1 MGFLLYIFTMRRLLV
16 GLVAV
21 LSLSLITA
29 QLSVAAVTPG
39 TKCSKAGAT
48 STYNGK
54 KYTCV
59 KSGKKLVWNKG
70 VAVAKPAPVAS
81 PIPTPVATPAPTPTP
96 TVTATPAPTP
106 TEVITAEN
114 FRFESLCEKDPF
126 VPTEW
131 AAYQEFALRND
142 IFSCARPYR
151 FKMVTQPKT
160 QPLQVLTP
168 KSGLNNIE
176 SCKLTHGQRD
186 GQIAFSSWINPKI
199 VMNQR
204 LNVQVIPIEFS
215 DFPSSKTV
223 VGDHENYFNYIKSGY
238 YNISDGQVNV
248 NFKIPSNYFKINKKI
263 SAYNTGKRYDRGG
276 GIWNWASMDM
286 NAMFKDIVSTVD
298 PAIDFSNLDLVFFV
312 VPPTTDNDF
321 ISHGFPAPYPQLRTA
336 EGFIPY
342 WYFSPPMAAVNRK
355 SWYGVEPYL
364 HLHELMHGMNKLDD
378 HYGDGEFGRR
388 DGDAGT
394 GNWSTMSGMSTDF
407 LFWDKWIT
415 YMVSDEQVLCAKTD
429 AISTHWIKPSN
440 YFGKEEKMLVIPV
453 DSTKVLVVES
463 MRAAGFN
470 LKLPKIS
477 EGALVYLVDISK
489 TEHGRGINVL
499 RPANRTGTIYARG
512 DFALSDAPLKL
523 GDSITS
529 NGFKITVVESGD
541 FGDVIKVEKA

>member
-1 MGFLLYIFTMRRLLV
+1 MRRLLT

-29 QLSVAAVTPG
+29 QISVAAVTPG
-39 TKCSKAGAT
+39 AKCSKAGAT

-70 VAVAKPAPVAS
+70 VAIAKPVPVAS
-81 PIPTPVATPAPTPTP
+81 PTPTPVATPTPTPTP
-96 TVTATPAPTP
+96 TVSATPTPTP

-131 AAYQEFALRND
+131 AAYQDFALRND

-160 QPLQVLTP
+160 TPLQALTP
-168 KSGLNNIE
+168 KSSLNNIE

-204 LNVQVIPIEFS
+204 LNVQVIPIEFT

-223 VGDHENYFNYIKSGY
+223 LADHEKYFNYIKSGY

-263 SAYNTGKRYDRGG
+263 SSYDTGKRYDHGG
-276 GIWNWASMDM
+276 GIWNWVSMDM
-286 NAMFKDIVSTVD
+286 NAMFKDIVSAVD
-298 PAIDFSNLDLVFFV
+298 PTIDFSNLDLVFFV
-312 VPPTTDNDF
+312 VPPTTDNDY

-336 EGFIPY
+336 EGFMPY
-342 WYFSPPMAAVNRK
+342 WYFSPPMAEVNRK
-355 SWYGVEPYL
+355 SWYGVEPFL

-378 HYGDGEFGRR
+378 HYGDGEFGRT

-429 AISTHWIKPSN
+429 STSTHWIKPSN

-453 DSTKVLVVES
+453 GSTKVLVVES

-477 EGALVYLVDISK
+477 EGALVYLVDITK
-489 TEHGRGINVL
+489 TGHGRGINVL
-499 RPANRTGTIYARG
+499 RPASRIGSIYERR

-523 GDSITS
+523 GESISS

>member
-1 MGFLLYIFTMRRLLV
+1 MRRLLT

-29 QLSVAAVTPG
+29 QISVAAVTPG
-39 TKCSKAGAT
+39 AKCSKAGAT

-70 VAVAKPAPVAS
+70 VAIAKPVPVAS
-81 PIPTPVATPAPTPTP
+81 PTPTPVATPTPTPTP
-96 TVTATPAPTP
+96 TVSATPTPTT

-131 AAYQEFALRND
+131 AAYQDFALRND

-160 QPLQVLTP
+160 TPLQALTP
-168 KSGLNNIE
+168 KSSLNNIE

-204 LNVQVIPIEFS
+204 LNVQVIPIEFT

-223 VGDHENYFNYIKSGY
+223 LADHEKYFNYIKSGY

-263 SAYNTGKRYDRGG
+263 SSYDTGKRYDHGG
-276 GIWNWASMDM
+276 GIWNWVSMDM
-286 NAMFKDIVSTVD
+286 NAMFKDIVSAVD

-312 VPPTTDNDF
+312 VPPTTDNDY

-336 EGFIPY
+336 EGFMPY
-342 WYFSPPMAAVNRK
+342 WYFSPPMAEVNRK
-355 SWYGVEPYL
+355 SWYGVEPFL

-378 HYGDGEFGRR
+378 HYGDGEFGRT

-429 AISTHWIKPSN
+429 STSTHWIKPSN

-453 DSTKVLVVES
+453 GSTKVLVVES

-477 EGALVYLVDISK
+477 EGALVYLVDITK
-489 TEHGRGINVL
+489 TGHGRGINVL
-499 RPANRTGTIYARG
+499 RPASRIGSIYERR

-523 GDSITS
+523 GESISS

-541 FGDVIKVEKA
+541 FGDVIKIEKP

>member
-1 MGFLLYIFTMRRLLV
+1 MRRLLA

-29 QLSVAAVTPG
+29 QISVAAVTPG
-39 TKCSKAGAT
+39 AKCSKAGAT

-70 VAVAKPAPVAS
+70 VAIAKPVPVAS
-81 PIPTPVATPAPTPTP
+81 PTPVATPTPTPTP
-96 TVTATPAPTP
+96 TVSATPTPTP

-131 AAYQEFALRND
+131 AAYQDFALRND

-160 QPLQVLTP
+160 TPLQALTP
-168 KSGLNNIE
+168 KSSLNNIE

-204 LNVQVIPIEFS
+204 LNVQVIPIEFT

-223 VGDHENYFNYIKSGY
+223 LADHEKYFNYIKNGY

-248 NFKIPSNYFKINKKI
+248 NFKTPSNYFKINKKI
-263 SAYNTGKRYDRGG
+263 TSYDTGKRYDHGG
-276 GIWNWASMDM
+276 GIWNWVSMDM
-286 NAMFKDIVSTVD
+286 NAMFKDIVSAVD

-312 VPPTTDNDF
+312 VPPTTDNDY

-336 EGFIPY
+336 EGFMPY
-342 WYFSPPMAAVNRK
+342 WYFSPPMAEVNRK
-355 SWYGVEPYL
+355 SWYGVEPFL

-378 HYGDGEFGRR
+378 HYGDGEFGRT

-429 AISTHWIKPSN
+429 STSTHWIKPSN

-453 DSTKVLVVES
+453 GSTKVLVVES

-477 EGALVYLVDISK
+477 EGALVYLVDITK
-489 TEHGRGINVL
+489 TGHGRGINVL
-499 RPANRTGTIYARG
+499 RPASRIGSIYERR

-523 GDSITS
+523 GESISS

>member
-1 MGFLLYIFTMRRLLV
+1 MRRLLV

-70 VAVAKPAPVAS
+70 VAVVKPVPVAS
-81 PIPTPVATPAPTPTP
+81 PTPTPVATPTPTPTP
-96 TVTATPAPTP
+96 SVSATPTPTP

-131 AAYQEFALRND
+131 AAYQDFALRND

-160 QPLQVLTP
+160 TPLQALTP
-168 KSGLNNIE
+168 KSSLNNIE

-204 LNVQVIPIEFS
+204 LNVQVIPIEFT

-223 VGDHENYFNYIKSGY
+223 LADHEKYFNYIKSGY

-263 SAYNTGKRYDRGG
+263 SSYDTGKRYDHGG
-276 GIWNWASMDM
+276 GIWNWVSMDM
-286 NAMFKDIVSTVD
+286 NAMFKDIVSAVD

-312 VPPTTDNDF
+312 VPPTTDNDY

-336 EGFIPY
+336 EGFMPY
-342 WYFSPPMAAVNRK
+342 WYFSPPMAEVNRK
-355 SWYGVEPYL
+355 SWYGVEPFL

-378 HYGDGEFGRR
+378 HYGDGEFGRT

-429 AISTHWIKPSN
+429 STSTHWIKPSN

-453 DSTKVLVVES
+453 GSTKVLVVES

-477 EGALVYLVDISK
+477 EGALVYLVDITK
-489 TEHGRGINVL
+489 TGHGRGINVL
-499 RPANRTGTIYARG
+499 RPASRIGSIYERR

-523 GDSITS
+523 GESISS

>member
-1 MGFLLYIFTMRRLLV
+1 MRRLLT

-29 QLSVAAVTPG
+29 QISVAAVTPG
-39 TKCSKAGAT
+39 AKCSKAGAT

-70 VAVAKPAPVAS
+70 VAIAKPVPVAS
-81 PIPTPVATPAPTPTP
+81 PTPTPVATPTPTPTP
-96 TVTATPAPTP
+96 TVSATPTPTT

-131 AAYQEFALRND
+131 AAYQDFALRND

-160 QPLQVLTP
+160 TPLQALTP
-168 KSGLNNIE
+168 KSSLNNIE

-204 LNVQVIPIEFS
+204 LNVQVIPIEFT
-215 DFPSSKTV
+215 DFPSSKTALA
-223 VGDHENYFNYIKSGY
+223 DHEKYFNYIKSGY

-263 SAYNTGKRYDRGG
+263 SSYDTGKRYDHGG
-276 GIWNWASMDM
+276 GIWNWVSMDM
-286 NAMFKDIVSTVD
+286 NAMFKDIVSAVD

-312 VPPTTDNDF
+312 VPPTTDNDY

-336 EGFIPY
+336 EGFMPY
-342 WYFSPPMAAVNRK
+342 WYFSPPMAEVNRK
-355 SWYGVEPYL
+355 SWYGVEPFL

-378 HYGDGEFGRR
+378 HYGDGEFGRT

-429 AISTHWIKPSN
+429 STSTHWIKPSN

-453 DSTKVLVVES
+453 GSTKVLVVES

-477 EGALVYLVDISK
+477 EGALVYLVDITK
-489 TEHGRGINVL
+489 TGHGRGINVL
-499 RPANRTGTIYARG
+499 RPASRIGSIYERR

-523 GDSITS
+523 GESISS

-541 FGDVIKVEKA
+541 FGDVIKIEKP

>member
-1 MGFLLYIFTMRRLLV
+1 MRRLLA

-29 QLSVAAVTPG
+29 QLSAAAVTPG

-70 VAVAKPAPVAS
+70 VGIAKPVPAAS
-81 PIPTPVATPAPTPTP
+81 PTPTPVATPATTPTP
-96 TVTATPAPTP
+96 TVSATPTPTP

-131 AAYQEFALRND
+131 ATYQDFALRND

-160 QPLQVLTP
+160 TPLQALTP
-168 KSGLNNIE
+168 KSSLNNIE

-204 LNVQVIPIEFS
+204 LNVQVIPIEFT

-223 VGDHENYFNYIKSGY
+223 LADHEKYFNYIKNGY
-238 YNISDGQVNV
+238 YNISDSQVNV

-263 SAYNTGKRYDRGG
+263 SSYDTGKRYDRGG

-286 NAMFKDIVSTVD
+286 NAMFKDIVSAVD

-312 VPPTTDNDF
+312 VPPTTDNDYV
-321 ISHGFPAPYPQLRTA
+321 SHGFPAPYPQLRTA
-336 EGFIPY
+336 EGFMPY
-342 WYFSPPMAAVNRK
+342 WYFSPPMAEVNRK

-378 HYGDGEFGRR
+378 HYGDGEFGRI

-429 AISTHWIKPSN
+429 STSTHWIKPSN

-453 DSTKVLVVES
+453 GSTKVLVVES

-489 TEHGRGINVL
+489 TGHGRGINVL
-499 RPANRTGTIYARG
+499 RPASRIGSIYERR

-523 GDSITS
+523 GESISS

-541 FGDVIKVEKA
+541 FGDVIKVEKV

>member
-1 MGFLLYIFTMRRLLV
+1 MRRLLA

-29 QLSVAAVTPG
+29 QISVAAVTPG
-39 TKCSKAGAT
+39 AKCSKAGAT

-59 KSGKKLVWNKG
+59 KSGKKLLWNKG
-70 VAVAKPAPVAS
+70 VAIAKPVPVAS
-81 PIPTPVATPAPTPTP
+81 PTPSPVATPTPTPTP
-96 TVTATPAPTP
+96 TVSATPTPTP

-131 AAYQEFALRND
+131 ATYQDFALRND

-160 QPLQVLTP
+160 TPLQALTP
-168 KSGLNNIE
+168 KSSLNNIE

-204 LNVQVIPIEFS
+204 LNVQVIPIEFT

-223 VGDHENYFNYIKSGY
+223 LADHEKYFNYIKSGY
-238 YNISDGQVNV
+238 YNISDSQVNV

-263 SAYNTGKRYDRGG
+263 TSYDTGKRYDHGG
-276 GIWNWASMDM
+276 GIWNWVSMDM
-286 NAMFKDIVSTVD
+286 NAMFKDIVSAVD

-312 VPPTTDNDF
+312 VPPTTDNDY

-336 EGFIPY
+336 EGFMPY
-342 WYFSPPMAAVNRK
+342 WYFSPPMAEVNRK

-378 HYGDGEFGRR
+378 HYGDGEFGRI

-429 AISTHWIKPSN
+429 STSTHWIKPSN

-453 DSTKVLVVES
+453 GSTKVLVVES

-489 TEHGRGINVL
+489 TGHGRGINVL
-499 RPANRTGTIYARG
+499 RPASRIGSIYERR

-523 GDSITS
+523 GESISS

>member
-1 MGFLLYIFTMRRLLV
+1 VGLLLYIFTMRRLLT

-29 QLSVAAVTPG
+29 QISVAAVTPG
-39 TKCSKAGAT
+39 AKCSKAGST

-70 VAVAKPAPVAS
+70 VAIAKPVPVAS
-81 PIPTPVATPAPTPTP
+81 PTPTPVATPTPTPTP
-96 TVTATPAPTP
+96 TVSATPTPTP

-131 AAYQEFALRND
+131 AAYQDFALRND

-160 QPLQVLTP
+160 TPLQALTP
-168 KSGLNNIE
+168 KSSLNNIE

-204 LNVQVIPIEFS
+204 LNVQVIPIEFT

-223 VGDHENYFNYIKSGY
+223 LADHEKYFNYIKSGY

-263 SAYNTGKRYDRGG
+263 SSYDTGKRYDHGG
-276 GIWNWASMDM
+276 GIWNWVSMDM
-286 NAMFKDIVSTVD
+286 NAMFKDIVSAVD

-312 VPPTTDNDF
+312 VPPTTDNDY

-336 EGFIPY
+336 EGFMPY
-342 WYFSPPMAAVNRK
+342 WYFSPPMAEVNRK
-355 SWYGVEPYL
+355 SWYGVEPFL

-378 HYGDGEFGRR
+378 HYGDGEFGRT

-429 AISTHWIKPSN
+429 STSTHWIKPSN

-453 DSTKVLVVES
+453 GSTKVLVVES

-477 EGALVYLVDISK
+477 EGALVYLVDITK
-489 TEHGRGINVL
+489 TGHGRGINVL
-499 RPANRTGTIYARG
+499 RPASRIGSIYERR

-523 GDSITS
+523 GESISS

>member
-1 MGFLLYIFTMRRLLV
+1 MRRLLV

-39 TKCSKAGAT
+39 AKCSKAGST

-81 PIPTPVATPAPTPTP
+81 PTPAPVATPTPTPTP

-142 IFSCARPYR
+142 TFSCARPYR

-160 QPLQVLTP
+160 QPLQALTP
-168 KSGLNNIE
+168 KSSLNNIE

-223 VGDHENYFNYIKSGY
+223 VADHEKYFNYIKSGY

-263 SAYNTGKRYDRGG
+263 SSYDTGKRYDHGG
-276 GIWNWASMDM
+276 GIWNWVSMDM
-286 NAMFKDIVSTVD
+286 NTMFKDIVSAVD

-312 VPPTTDNDF
+312 VPPTTDNDY

-336 EGFIPY
+336 EAFIPY

-429 AISTHWIKPSN
+429 ATSTHWIKPSN

-529 NGFKITVVESGD
+529 NGLKITVVESGD
-541 FGDVIKVEKA
+541 FGDVIKVEKP

>member
-1 MGFLLYIFTMRRLLV
+1 MRRLLA

-29 QLSVAAVTPG
+29 QISVAAVTPG
-39 TKCSKAGAT
+39 AKCSKAGAT

-70 VAVAKPAPVAS
+70 VAIAKPVPVAS
-81 PIPTPVATPAPTPTP
+81 PTPVATPTPTPTP
-96 TVTATPAPTP
+96 TVSATPTPTP

-131 AAYQEFALRND
+131 AAYQDFALRND

-160 QPLQVLTP
+160 TPLQALTP
-168 KSGLNNIE
+168 KSSLNNIE

-204 LNVQVIPIEFS
+204 LNVQVIPIEFT
-215 DFPSSKTV
+215 DFPSSETV
-223 VGDHENYFNYIKSGY
+223 LADHEKYFNYIKSGY

-248 NFKIPSNYFKINKKI
+248 NFKTPSNYFKINKKI
-263 SAYNTGKRYDRGG
+263 TSYDTGKRYDHGG
-276 GIWNWASMDM
+276 GIWNWVSMDM
-286 NAMFKDIVSTVD
+286 NAMFKDIVSAVD

-312 VPPTTDNDF
+312 VPPTTDNDY

-336 EGFIPY
+336 EGFMPY
-342 WYFSPPMAAVNRK
+342 WYFSPPMAEVNRK
-355 SWYGVEPYL
+355 SWYGVEPFL

-378 HYGDGEFGRR
+378 HYGDGEFGRT

-429 AISTHWIKPSN
+429 STSTHWIKPSN

-453 DSTKVLVVES
+453 GSTKVLVVES

-477 EGALVYLVDISK
+477 EGALVYLVDITK
-489 TEHGRGINVL
+489 TGHGRGINVL
-499 RPANRTGTIYARG
+499 RPASRIGSIYERR

-523 GDSITS
+523 GESISS

>member
-1 MGFLLYIFTMRRLLV
+1 MRRLLA

-29 QLSVAAVTPG
+29 QISVAAVTPG
-39 TKCSKAGAT
+39 AKCSKAGAT

-70 VAVAKPAPVAS
+70 VAIAKPVPVAS
-81 PIPTPVATPAPTPTP
+81 PTPSPVATPTPTPTP
-96 TVTATPAPTP
+96 TVSATPTPTP

-131 AAYQEFALRND
+131 AAYQDFALRND

-160 QPLQVLTP
+160 TPLQALTP
-168 KSGLNNIE
+168 KSSLNNIE

-204 LNVQVIPIEFS
+204 LNVQVIPIEFT

-223 VGDHENYFNYIKSGY
+223 LADHEKYFNYIKNGY
-238 YNISDGQVNV
+238 YNISDSQVNV
-248 NFKIPSNYFKINKKI
+248 NFKTPSNYFKINKKI
-263 SAYNTGKRYDRGG
+263 TSYDTGKRYDHGG
-276 GIWNWASMDM
+276 GIWNWVSMDM
-286 NAMFKDIVSTVD
+286 NAMFKDIVSAVD

-312 VPPTTDNDF
+312 VPPTTDNDY

-336 EGFIPY
+336 EGFMPY
-342 WYFSPPMAAVNRK
+342 WYFSPPMAEVNRK
-355 SWYGVEPYL
+355 SWYGVEPFL

-378 HYGDGEFGRR
+378 HYGDGEFGRT

-429 AISTHWIKPSN
+429 STSTHWIKPSN

-453 DSTKVLVVES
+453 GSTKVLVVES

-477 EGALVYLVDISK
+477 EGALVYLVDITK
-489 TEHGRGINVL
+489 TGHGRGINVL
-499 RPANRTGTIYARG
+499 RPASRIGSIYERR

-523 GDSITS
+523 GESISS

>member
-1 MGFLLYIFTMRRLLV
+1 MRRLLT

-29 QLSVAAVTPG
+29 QISVAAVTPG
-39 TKCSKAGAT
+39 AKCSKAGAT

-70 VAVAKPAPVAS
+70 VAIAKPVPVAS
-81 PIPTPVATPAPTPTP
+81 PTPTPVATPTPTPTP
-96 TVTATPAPTP
+96 TVSATPTPTP

-131 AAYQEFALRND
+131 AAYQDFALRND

-160 QPLQVLTP
+160 TPLQALTP
-168 KSGLNNIE
+168 KSSLNNIE

-204 LNVQVIPIEFS
+204 LIVQVIPIEFT

-223 VGDHENYFNYIKSGY
+223 LADHEKYFNYIKSGY

-263 SAYNTGKRYDRGG
+263 SSYDTGKRYDRGG
-276 GIWNWASMDM
+276 GIWNWVSMDM
-286 NAMFKDIVSTVD
+286 NAMFKDIVSAVD

-312 VPPTTDNDF
+312 VPPTTDNDY

-336 EGFIPY
+336 EGFMPY
-342 WYFSPPMAAVNRK
+342 WYFSPPMAEVNRK
-355 SWYGVEPYL
+355 SWYGVEPFL

-378 HYGDGEFGRR
+378 HYGDGEFGRT

-429 AISTHWIKPSN
+429 STSTHWIKPSN

-453 DSTKVLVVES
+453 GSTKVLVVES

-477 EGALVYLVDISK
+477 EGALVYLVDITK
-489 TEHGRGINVL
+489 TGHGRGINVL
-499 RPANRTGTIYARG
+499 RPASRIGSIYERR

-523 GDSITS
+523 GESISS

>member
-1 MGFLLYIFTMRRLLV
+1 MRRLLA

-29 QLSVAAVTPG
+29 QISVAAVTPG
-39 TKCSKAGAT
+39 AKCSKAGAT

-70 VAVAKPAPVAS
+70 VAIAKPVPVAS
-81 PIPTPVATPAPTPTP
+81 PTPVATPTPTPTP
-96 TVTATPAPTP
+96 TVSATPTPTP

-131 AAYQEFALRND
+131 AAYQDFALRND

-160 QPLQVLTP
+160 TPLQALTP
-168 KSGLNNIE
+168 KSSLNNIE

-204 LNVQVIPIEFS
+204 LNVQVIPIEFT

-223 VGDHENYFNYIKSGY
+223 LADHEKYFNYIKSGY

-248 NFKIPSNYFKINKKI
+248 NFKTPSNYFKINKKI
-263 SAYNTGKRYDRGG
+263 TSYDTGKRYDHGG
-276 GIWNWASMDM
+276 GIWNWVSMDM
-286 NAMFKDIVSTVD
+286 NAMFKDIVSAVD

-312 VPPTTDNDF
+312 VPPTTDNDY

-336 EGFIPY
+336 EGFMPY
-342 WYFSPPMAAVNRK
+342 WYFSPPMAEVNRK
-355 SWYGVEPYL
+355 SWYGVEPFL

-378 HYGDGEFGRR
+378 HYGDGEFGRT

-429 AISTHWIKPSN
+429 STSTHWIKPSN

-453 DSTKVLVVES
+453 GSTKVLVVES

-477 EGALVYLVDISK
+477 EGALVYLVDITK
-489 TEHGRGINVL
+489 TGHGRGINVL
-499 RPANRTGTIYARG
+499 RPASRIGSIYERR

-523 GDSITS
+523 GESISS

>member
-1 MGFLLYIFTMRRLLV
+1 MRRLLA

-29 QLSVAAVTPG
+29 QISVAAVTPG
-39 TKCSKAGAT
+39 AKCSKAGAT

-70 VAVAKPAPVAS
+70 VAIAKPVPVAS
-81 PIPTPVATPAPTPTP
+81 PTPSPVATPTPTPTP
-96 TVTATPAPTP
+96 TVSATPTPTP

-131 AAYQEFALRND
+131 ATYQDFALRND

-160 QPLQVLTP
+160 TPLQALTP
-168 KSGLNNIE
+168 KSSLNNIE

-204 LNVQVIPIEFS
+204 LNVQVIPIEFT

-223 VGDHENYFNYIKSGY
+223 LADHEKYFNYVKSGY

-263 SAYNTGKRYDRGG
+263 SSYDTGKRYDHGG
-276 GIWNWASMDM
+276 GIWNWVSMDM
-286 NAMFKDIVSTVD
+286 NAMFKDIVSAVD
-298 PAIDFSNLDLVFFV
+298 PTIDFSNLDLVFFV
-312 VPPTTDNDF
+312 VPPTTDNDY

-336 EGFIPY
+336 EGFMPY
-342 WYFSPPMAAVNRK
+342 WYFSPPMAEVNRK

-378 HYGDGEFGRR
+378 HYGDGEFGRI

-429 AISTHWIKPSN
+429 STSTHWIKPSN

-453 DSTKVLVVES
+453 GSTKVLVVES

-477 EGALVYLVDISK
+477 EGALVYLVDITK
-489 TEHGRGINVL
+489 TGHGRGINVL
-499 RPANRTGTIYARG
+499 RPASRIGSIYERR

-523 GDSITS
+523 GESISS

-541 FGDVIKVEKA
+541 FGDVIKVEKV

>member
-1 MGFLLYIFTMRRLLV
+1 MRRLLA

-29 QLSVAAVTPG
+29 QISVAAVTPG
-39 TKCSKAGAT
+39 AKCSKAGAT

-70 VAVAKPAPVAS
+70 VAIAKPVPVAS
-81 PIPTPVATPAPTPTP
+81 PTPVATPTPTPTP
-96 TVTATPAPTP
+96 TVSATPTPTP

-131 AAYQEFALRND
+131 AAYQDFALRND

-160 QPLQVLTP
+160 TPLQALTP
-168 KSGLNNIE
+168 KSSLNNIE

-204 LNVQVIPIEFS
+204 LNVQVIPIEFT

-223 VGDHENYFNYIKSGY
+223 LADHEKYFNYIKNGY
-238 YNISDGQVNV
+238 YNISDSQVNV

-263 SAYNTGKRYDRGG
+263 TSYDTGKRYDHGG
-276 GIWNWASMDM
+276 GIWNWVSMDM
-286 NAMFKDIVSTVD
+286 NAMFKDIVSAVD

-312 VPPTTDNDF
+312 VPPTTDNDY

-336 EGFIPY
+336 EGFMPY
-342 WYFSPPMAAVNRK
+342 WYFSPPMAEVNRK

-378 HYGDGEFGRR
+378 HYGDGEFGRI

-429 AISTHWIKPSN
+429 STSTHWIKPSN

-453 DSTKVLVVES
+453 GSTKVLVVES

-489 TEHGRGINVL
+489 TGHGRGINVL
-499 RPANRTGTIYARG
+499 RPASRIGSIYERR

-523 GDSITS
+523 GESISS

>member
-1 MGFLLYIFTMRRLLV
+1 MRRLLA

-29 QLSVAAVTPG
+29 QISVAAVTPG
-39 TKCSKAGAT
+39 AKCSKAGAT

-59 KSGKKLVWNKG
+59 KSGKKLVWDKG
-70 VAVAKPAPVAS
+70 VAIAKPVPVAS
-81 PIPTPVATPAPTPTP
+81 PTPTPVATPTPTPTP
-96 TVTATPAPTP
+96 TVSPTPTPTP

-131 AAYQEFALRND
+131 AAYQDFALRND

-160 QPLQVLTP
+160 TPLQALTP
-168 KSGLNNIE
+168 KSSLNNIE

-204 LNVQVIPIEFS
+204 LNVQVIPIEFT

-223 VGDHENYFNYIKSGY
+223 LADHEKYFNYIKSGY

-263 SAYNTGKRYDRGG
+263 SSYDTGKRYDHGG
-276 GIWNWASMDM
+276 GIWNWVSMDM
-286 NAMFKDIVSTVD
+286 NAMFKDIVSAVD

-312 VPPTTDNDF
+312 VPPTTDNDY

-336 EGFIPY
+336 EGFMPY
-342 WYFSPPMAAVNRK
+342 WYFSPPMAEVNRK
-355 SWYGVEPYL
+355 SWYGVEPFL

-378 HYGDGEFGRR
+378 HYGDGEFGRT

-415 YMVSDEQVLCAKTD
+415 YMVGDEQVLCAKTD
-429 AISTHWIKPSN
+429 STSTHWIKPSN

-453 DSTKVLVVES
+453 GSTKVLVVES

-477 EGALVYLVDISK
+477 EGALVYLVDITK
-489 TEHGRGINVL
+489 TGHGRGINVL
-499 RPANRTGTIYARG
+499 RPASRIGSIYERR

-523 GDSITS
+523 GESISS

>member
-1 MGFLLYIFTMRRLLV
+1 MRRLLV

-39 TKCSKAGAT
+39 TKCSKAGST

-81 PIPTPVATPAPTPTP
+81 PTPAPVATPTPTPTP

-131 AAYQEFALRND
+131 AAYQDFALRND

-160 QPLQVLTP
+160 TPLQALTP
-168 KSGLNNIE
+168 KSSLNNIE

-223 VGDHENYFNYIKSGY
+223 VADHEKYFNYIKSGY

-263 SAYNTGKRYDRGG
+263 SSYDTGKRYDHGG
-276 GIWNWASMDM
+276 GIWNWVSMDM
-286 NAMFKDIVSTVD
+286 NTMFKDIVSAVD

-312 VPPTTDNDF
+312 VPPTTDNDY

-336 EGFIPY
+336 EGFMPY
-342 WYFSPPMAAVNRK
+342 WYFSPPMAEVNRK
-355 SWYGVEPYL
+355 SWYGVEPFL

-378 HYGDGEFGRR
+378 HYGDGEFGRT

-429 AISTHWIKPSN
+429 STSTHWIKPSN

-453 DSTKVLVVES
+453 GSTKVLVVES

-477 EGALVYLVDISK
+477 EGALVYLVDITK
-489 TEHGRGINVL
+489 TGHGRGINVL
-499 RPANRTGTIYARG
+499 RPASRIGSIYERR

-523 GDSITS
+523 GESISS

>member
-1 MGFLLYIFTMRRLLV
+1 MRRLLA

-29 QLSVAAVTPG
+29 QISVAAVTPG
-39 TKCSKAGAT
+39 AKCSKAGAT

-70 VAVAKPAPVAS
+70 VAIAKPVPVAS
-81 PIPTPVATPAPTPTP
+81 PTPSPVATPTPTPTP
-96 TVTATPAPTP
+96 TVNATPTPTP

-131 AAYQEFALRND
+131 ATYQDFALRND

-160 QPLQVLTP
+160 TPLQALTP
-168 KSGLNNIE
+168 KSSLNNIE

-186 GQIAFSSWINPKI
+186 GQIAFSSWINQKI

-204 LNVQVIPIEFS
+204 LNVQVIPIEFT

-223 VGDHENYFNYIKSGY
+223 LADHEKYFNYVKSGY

-263 SAYNTGKRYDRGG
+263 SSYDTGKRYDHGG
-276 GIWNWASMDM
+276 GIWNWVSMDM
-286 NAMFKDIVSTVD
+286 NAMFKDIVSAVD
-298 PAIDFSNLDLVFFV
+298 PTIDFSNLDLVFFV
-312 VPPTTDNDF
+312 VPPTTDNDY

-336 EGFIPY
+336 EGFMPY
-342 WYFSPPMAAVNRK
+342 WYFSPPMAEVNRK

-378 HYGDGEFGRR
+378 HYGDGEFGRI

-429 AISTHWIKPSN
+429 STSTHWIKPSN

-453 DSTKVLVVES
+453 GSTKVLVVES

-477 EGALVYLVDISK
+477 EGALVYLVDITK
-489 TEHGRGINVL
+489 TGHGRGINVL
-499 RPANRTGTIYARG
+499 RPASRISSIYERR

-523 GDSITS
+523 GESISS

-541 FGDVIKVEKA
+541 FGDVIKVEKV

>member
-1 MGFLLYIFTMRRLLV
+1 MRRLLT

-29 QLSVAAVTPG
+29 QISVAAVTPG
-39 TKCSKAGAT
+39 AKCSKAGAT

-70 VAVAKPAPVAS
+70 VAIAKPVPVAS
-81 PIPTPVATPAPTPTP
+81 PTPTPVATPTPTPTP
-96 TVTATPAPTP
+96 TVSATPTPTT

-131 AAYQEFALRND
+131 AAYQDFALRND

-160 QPLQVLTP
+160 TPLQALTP
-168 KSGLNNIE
+168 KSSLNNIE

-204 LNVQVIPIEFS
+204 LNVQVIPIEFT

-223 VGDHENYFNYIKSGY
+223 LADHEKYFNYIKSGY

-263 SAYNTGKRYDRGG
+263 SSYDTGKRYDHGG
-276 GIWNWASMDM
+276 GIWNWVSMDM
-286 NAMFKDIVSTVD
+286 NAMFKDIVSAVD

-312 VPPTTDNDF
+312 VPPTTDNDY

-336 EGFIPY
+336 EGFMPY
-342 WYFSPPMAAVNRK
+342 WYFSPPMAEVNRK
-355 SWYGVEPYL
+355 SWYGVEPFL

-378 HYGDGEFGRR
+378 HYGDGEFGRT

-429 AISTHWIKPSN
+429 STSTHWIKPSN

-453 DSTKVLVVES
+453 GSTKVLVVES

-477 EGALVYLVDISK
+477 EGALVYLVDITK
-489 TEHGRGINVL
+489 TGHGRGINVL
-499 RPANRTGTIYARG
+499 RPASRVGSIYERR

-523 GDSITS
+523 GESISS

-541 FGDVIKVEKA
+541 FGDVIKIEKP

>member
-1 MGFLLYIFTMRRLLV
+1 MRRLLA

-29 QLSVAAVTPG
+29 QISVAAVTPG
-39 TKCSKAGAT
+39 AKCSKAGAT

-70 VAVAKPAPVAS
+70 VAIAKPVPVAS
-81 PIPTPVATPAPTPTP
+81 PTPSPVATPTPTPTP
-96 TVTATPAPTP
+96 TVSATPTPTP

-131 AAYQEFALRND
+131 ATYQDFALRND

-160 QPLQVLTP
+160 TPLQALTP
-168 KSGLNNIE
+168 KSSLNNIE

-204 LNVQVIPIEFS
+204 LNVQVIPIEFT

-223 VGDHENYFNYIKSGY
+223 LADHEKYFNYIKSGY
-238 YNISDGQVNV
+238 YNISDSQVNV

-263 SAYNTGKRYDRGG
+263 TSYDTGKRYDHGG
-276 GIWNWASMDM
+276 GIWNWVSMDM
-286 NAMFKDIVSTVD
+286 NAMFKDIVSAVD

-312 VPPTTDNDF
+312 VPPTTDNDY

-336 EGFIPY
+336 EGFMPY
-342 WYFSPPMAAVNRK
+342 WYFSPPMAEVNRK

-378 HYGDGEFGRR
+378 HYGDGEFGRI

-429 AISTHWIKPSN
+429 STSTHWIKPSN

-453 DSTKVLVVES
+453 GSTKVLVVES

-477 EGALVYLVDISK
+477 EGALVYLVDITK
-489 TEHGRGINVL
+489 TGHGRGINVL
-499 RPANRTGTIYARG
+499 RPASRIGSIYERR

-523 GDSITS
+523 GESISS

>member
-1 MGFLLYIFTMRRLLV
+1 MRRLVV

-21 LSLSLITA
+21 LSLSLVTA
-29 QLSVAAVTPG
+29 QISVAAVTPG
-39 TKCSKAGAT
+39 AKCSKAGAT

-54 KYTCV
+54 KFTCV
-59 KSGKKLVWNKG
+59 KSGKKLVWNRG
-70 VAVAKPAPVAS
+70 ITVTKPAPTTKATS
-81 PIPTPVATPAPTPTP
+81 TSTTTPTPVP
-96 TVTATPAPTP
+96 TVTATP

-126 VPTEW
+126 VPREW
-131 AAYQEFALRND
+131 ASYQEFALRND
-142 IFSCARPYR
+142 TFSCARPYR
-151 FKMVTQPKT
+151 FKMVAQPTAKPA
-160 QPLQVLTP
+160 QSLTP
-168 KSGLNNIE
+168 KSNLNNIDQ
-176 SCKLTHGQRD
+176 CKLTHGRRD
-186 GQIAFSSWINPKI
+186 GGQIAFSSWINPKI

-204 LNVQVIPIEFS
+204 LNIQVIPIEFS

-223 VGDHENYFNYIKSGY
+223 GADHEKYFNYIKNGY

-248 NFKIPSNYFKINKKI
+248 NFKIPTNYFKIDKKI
-263 SAYNTGKRYDRGG
+263 SSYDSGKRFGSGG

-286 NAMFKDIVSTVD
+286 TAIFKDIVSAVD

-312 VPPTTDNDF
+312 VPPTTDSDY

-336 EGFIPY
+336 EAFIPY
-342 WYFSPPMAAVNRK
+342 WYFSPPMSEVNRK
-355 SWYGVEPYL
+355 SWFGVEPYL

-378 HYGDGEFGRR
+378 HYGDGEFGRI

-394 GNWSTMSGMSTDF
+394 GNWSSMSGMSTDF

-429 AISTHWIKPSN
+429 STSTHWIKPSN

-499 RPANRTGTIYARG
+499 RPANRTGSIYARK

-523 GDSITS
+523 GDSITT
-529 NGFKITVVESGD
+529 NGFKITVVETGD

>member
-1 MGFLLYIFTMRRLLV
+1 MRRLLA

-29 QLSVAAVTPG
+29 QISVAAVTPG
-39 TKCSKAGAT
+39 AKCSKAGAT

-59 KSGKKLVWNKG
+59 KSGKKLAWDKG
-70 VAVAKPAPVAS
+70 VAIAKPVPVAS
-81 PIPTPVATPAPTPTP
+81 PTPTPVATPTPTPTP
-96 TVTATPAPTP
+96 TVSPTPTPTP

-131 AAYQEFALRND
+131 AAYQDFALRND

-160 QPLQVLTP
+160 TPLQALTP
-168 KSGLNNIE
+168 KSSLNNIE

-204 LNVQVIPIEFS
+204 LNVQVIPIEFT

-223 VGDHENYFNYIKSGY
+223 LADHEKYFNYIKSGY

-263 SAYNTGKRYDRGG
+263 SSYDTGKRYDHGG
-276 GIWNWASMDM
+276 GIWNWVSMDM
-286 NAMFKDIVSTVD
+286 NAMFKDIVSAVD
-298 PAIDFSNLDLVFFV
+298 PTIDFSNLDLVFFV
-312 VPPTTDNDF
+312 VPPTTDNDY

-336 EGFIPY
+336 EGFMPY
-342 WYFSPPMAAVNRK
+342 WYFSPPMAEVNRK
-355 SWYGVEPYL
+355 SWYGVEPFL

-378 HYGDGEFGRR
+378 HYGDGEFGRT

-429 AISTHWIKPSN
+429 STSTHWIKPSN

-453 DSTKVLVVES
+453 GSTKVLVVES

-477 EGALVYLVDISK
+477 EGALVYLVDITK
-489 TEHGRGINVL
+489 TGHGRGINVL
-499 RPANRTGTIYARG
+499 RPASRVGSIYERR

-523 GDSITS
+523 GESISS

>member
-1 MGFLLYIFTMRRLLV
+1 MGVLLYIFTMRRLLA

-29 QLSVAAVTPG
+29 QISVAAVTPG
-39 TKCSKAGAT
+39 AKCSKAGAT

-70 VAVAKPAPVAS
+70 VAIAKPVPVA
-81 PIPTPVATPAPTPTP
+81 PPTPVATPTPTPTP
-96 TVTATPAPTP
+96 TVSATPTPTP

-131 AAYQEFALRND
+131 AAYQDFALRND

-160 QPLQVLTP
+160 TPLQALTP
-168 KSGLNNIE
+168 KSSLNNIE

-204 LNVQVIPIEFS
+204 LNVQVIPIEFT

-223 VGDHENYFNYIKSGY
+223 LADHEKYFNYIKSGY

-248 NFKIPSNYFKINKKI
+248 NFKTPSNYFKINKKI
-263 SAYNTGKRYDRGG
+263 TSYDTGKRYDHGG
-276 GIWNWASMDM
+276 GIWNWVSMDM
-286 NAMFKDIVSTVD
+286 NAMFKDIVSAVD

-312 VPPTTDNDF
+312 VPPTTDNDY

-336 EGFIPY
+336 EGFMPY
-342 WYFSPPMAAVNRK
+342 WYFSPPMAEVNRK
-355 SWYGVEPYL
+355 SWYGVEPFL

-378 HYGDGEFGRR
+378 HYGDGEFGRT

-429 AISTHWIKPSN
+429 STSTHWIKPSN

-453 DSTKVLVVES
+453 GSTKVLVVES

-477 EGALVYLVDISK
+477 EGALVYLVDITK
-489 TEHGRGINVL
+489 TGHGRGINVL
-499 RPANRTGTIYARG
+499 RPASRIGSIYERR

-523 GDSITS
+523 GESISS

>member
-1 MGFLLYIFTMRRLLV
+1 MRRLLV

-39 TKCSKAGAT
+39 AKCSKAGAT

-378 HYGDGEFGRR
+378 HYGDGELGRR

-541 FGDVIKVEKA
+541 FGDVVKVEKA

>member
-1 MGFLLYIFTMRRLLV
+1 MRRLLA

-29 QLSVAAVTPG
+29 QISVAAVTPG
-39 TKCSKAGAT
+39 AKCSKAGAT

-70 VAVAKPAPVAS
+70 VAIAKPVPVA
-81 PIPTPVATPAPTPTP
+81 PPTPVATPTPTPTP
-96 TVTATPAPTP
+96 TVSATPTPTP

-131 AAYQEFALRND
+131 AAYQDFALRND

-160 QPLQVLTP
+160 TPLQALTP
-168 KSGLNNIE
+168 KSSLNNIE

-204 LNVQVIPIEFS
+204 LNVQVIPIEFT

-223 VGDHENYFNYIKSGY
+223 LADHEKYFNYIKSGY

-248 NFKIPSNYFKINKKI
+248 NFKTPSNYFKINKKI
-263 SAYNTGKRYDRGG
+263 TSYDTGKRYDHGG
-276 GIWNWASMDM
+276 GIWNWVSMDM
-286 NAMFKDIVSTVD
+286 NAMFKDIVSAVD

-312 VPPTTDNDF
+312 VPPTTDNDY

-336 EGFIPY
+336 EGFMPY
-342 WYFSPPMAAVNRK
+342 WYFSPPMAEVNRK
-355 SWYGVEPYL
+355 SWYGVEPFL

-378 HYGDGEFGRR
+378 HYGDGEFGRT

-429 AISTHWIKPSN
+429 STSTHWIKPSN

-453 DSTKVLVVES
+453 GSTKVLVVES

-477 EGALVYLVDISK
+477 EGALVYLVDITK
-489 TEHGRGINVL
+489 TGHGRGINVL
-499 RPANRTGTIYARG
+499 RPASRIGSIYERR

-523 GDSITS
+523 GESISS

>member
-1 MGFLLYIFTMRRLLV
+1 MGVLLYIFTMRRLLA

-29 QLSVAAVTPG
+29 QISVAAVTPG
-39 TKCSKAGAT
+39 AKCSKAGAT

-70 VAVAKPAPVAS
+70 VAIAKPVPVAS
-81 PIPTPVATPAPTPTP
+81 PTPVATPTPTPTP
-96 TVTATPAPTP
+96 TVSATPTPTP

-131 AAYQEFALRND
+131 AAYQDFALRND

-160 QPLQVLTP
+160 TPLQALTP
-168 KSGLNNIE
+168 KSSLNNIE

-204 LNVQVIPIEFS
+204 LNVQVIPIEFT

-223 VGDHENYFNYIKSGY
+223 LADHEKYFNYIKNGY

-248 NFKIPSNYFKINKKI
+248 NFKTPSNYFKINKKI
-263 SAYNTGKRYDRGG
+263 TSYDTGKRYDHGG
-276 GIWNWASMDM
+276 GIWNWVSMDM
-286 NAMFKDIVSTVD
+286 NAMFKDIVSAVD

-312 VPPTTDNDF
+312 VPPTTDNDY

-336 EGFIPY
+336 EGFMPY
-342 WYFSPPMAAVNRK
+342 WYFSPPMAEVNRK
-355 SWYGVEPYL
+355 SWYGVEPFL

-378 HYGDGEFGRR
+378 HYGDGEFGRT

-429 AISTHWIKPSN
+429 STSTHWIKPSN

-453 DSTKVLVVES
+453 GSTKVLVVES

-477 EGALVYLVDISK
+477 EGALVYLVDITK
-489 TEHGRGINVL
+489 TGHGRGINVL
-499 RPANRTGTIYARG
+499 RPASRIGSIYERR

-523 GDSITS
+523 GESISS

>member
-1 MGFLLYIFTMRRLLV
+1 MRRLLT

-29 QLSVAAVTPG
+29 QISVAAVTPG
-39 TKCSKAGAT
+39 AKCSKAGAT

-70 VAVAKPAPVAS
+70 VAIAKPVPVAS
-81 PIPTPVATPAPTPTP
+81 PTPTPVATPTPTPTP
-96 TVTATPAPTP
+96 TVSATPTPTP

-131 AAYQEFALRND
+131 AAYQDFALRND

-160 QPLQVLTP
+160 TPLQALTP
-168 KSGLNNIE
+168 KSSLNNIE

-204 LNVQVIPIEFS
+204 LNVQVIPIEFT

-223 VGDHENYFNYIKSGY
+223 LADHEKYFNYIKSGY

-263 SAYNTGKRYDRGG
+263 SSYDTGKRYDRGG
-276 GIWNWASMDM
+276 GIWNWVSMDM
-286 NAMFKDIVSTVD
+286 NAMFKDIVSAVD

-312 VPPTTDNDF
+312 VPPTTDNDY

-336 EGFIPY
+336 EGFMPY
-342 WYFSPPMAAVNRK
+342 WYFSPPMAEVNRK
-355 SWYGVEPYL
+355 SWYGVEPFL

-378 HYGDGEFGRR
+378 HYGDGEFGRT

-429 AISTHWIKPSN
+429 STSTHWIKPSN

-453 DSTKVLVVES
+453 GSTKVLVVES

-477 EGALVYLVDISK
+477 EGALVYLVDITK
-489 TEHGRGINVL
+489 TGHGRGINVL
-499 RPANRTGTIYARG
+499 RPASRIGSIYERR

-523 GDSITS
+523 GESISS
-529 NGFKITVVESGD
+529 NGFKITVVESDD